1 MRAIVSVLGHDKPG
15 IIAKVSNTLYEV
27 NANILDITQTVLRD
41 EYFAMT
47 MLIDLSALNASF
59 EQLKKMLE
67 AAGEE
72 IGLEVRLM
80 REEIFN
86 SMHRI

>member
-15 IIAKVSNTLYEV
+15 IIAKVSNALYGV

-59 EQLKKMLE
+59 EQLKETLD

-72 IGLEVRLM
+72 IGMDIRLM